1 MDIHAEYLD
10 VAGLLRASAD
20 SAARGPGAISEST
33 SVIGQLKGIADTI
46 DPNGY
51 SRATQGVS
59 NPGQG
64 LDAAIAKLDAIPDDI
79 RPTTASPMRDQLTQL
94 TRISAQLVRHN
105 LLLGRERRGVSPVS
119 NVGNGCWPPTSW
131 EVAAV

>member
-1 MDIHAEYLD
+1 MAHNRWRLGPKADSPAGRRRPSPPGGGAGPGQVPATDPKHQSTNDRLSMDIHAEYLD

-51 SRATQGVS
+51 SRATQVS
-59 NPGQG
+59 RCSEVRAVGCG
-64 LDAAIAKLDAIPDDI
+64 LCCANRAIP
-79 RPTTASPMRDQLTQL
+79 
-94 TRISAQLVRHN
+94 
-105 LLLGRERRGVSPVS
+105 
-119 NVGNGCWPPTSW
+119 
-131 EVAAV
+131 